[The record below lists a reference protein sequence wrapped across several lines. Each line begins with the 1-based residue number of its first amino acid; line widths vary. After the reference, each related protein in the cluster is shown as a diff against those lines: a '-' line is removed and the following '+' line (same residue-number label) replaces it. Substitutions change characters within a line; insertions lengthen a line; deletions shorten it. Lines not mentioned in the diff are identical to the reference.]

1 MKKKMK
7 KVSRR
12 SSFEYRDDRS
22 QELLEVF
29 NREVG
34 TRLFESVESVV
45 RRVVDMPSS
54 RFWVSEERAMRVVSA
69 MLRGKGDGG
78 CRALHREMYEEIARR
93 CENLRR
99 EHPDWPLRACV
110 WYVVNRPAP
119 KFYLSAETAHTIIIK
134 ARKQCIRERMQR
146 LQHWLSA

>member
-1 MKKKMK
+1 MKENRK
-7 KVSRR
+7 SHRT
-12 SSFEYRDDRS
+12 SFEYSEDRARN
-22 QELLEVF
+22 LLEVF
-29 NREVG
+29 NRE
-34 TRLFESVESVV
+34 FEICDCLGMMDVLRIVV
-45 RRVVDMPSS
+45 NCPAR

-69 MLRGKGDGG
+69 ILRGKGDGG